1 MDTRNFAPSDAWVK
15 FISTAQ
21 PEVDQWEATL
31 DMPEPAQ
38 TRRLAQLLEAGCDT
52 AFGRQHGFAE
62 IESAEQ
68 YREHVPIRDTA
79 AFLPWL
85 ERAAL
90 DPEPVLTSDRPMFFE
105 RTSGSTAH
113 NKLIP
118 YTPAFLRELQRA
130 MIVWLA
136 GMAREHPGITTGR
149 AYWSM
154 SPALQAPGSTP
165 NGIAI
170 GSASDL
176 DYLGT
181 SSAAALAATLLVP
194 PLESAPVAWRR
205 QTLRALVADE
215 TLAMLSVWSP
225 TFLTSLLRP
234 LFSPSEPDSMRDLA
248 WIEENLPAAR
258 AAALRK
264 AAASGR
270 CDALWPRLAAVSSWM
285 DGPSRVYAES
295 LRTRFPAAV
304 QWLPKGLFATEGIV
318 SIPYG
323 EGAGCPLAINS
334 HYLEFVFDDG
344 RVSDVS
350 GLALGDEASV
360 LLTTGGGLYR
370 YAIGDRIRVTR
381 FAGRTPCI
389 TFVGRAGA
397 SCDLV
402 GEKLDERMVEEALG
416 PAFAI
421 GASACLVP
429 DAKADVPHYVTL
441 LAGITPERAET
452 LRDAIEARLNHVFH
466 YAHARRMGQLG
477 PLRVRGLSD
486 SATGLGDLL
495 QYAAERSGLRAG
507 DVKPRLL
514 ITRPPMAELVLSM
527 SQRWPDD

>member
-1 MDTRNFAPSDAWVK
+1 
-15 FISTAQ
+15 
-21 PEVDQWEATL
+21 
-31 DMPEPAQ
+31 
-38 TRRLAQLLEAGCDT
+38 
-52 AFGRQHGFAE
+52 
-62 IESAEQ
+62 
-68 YREHVPIRDTA
+68 
-79 AFLPWL
+79 
-85 ERAAL
+85 
-90 DPEPVLTSDRPMFFE
+90 
-105 RTSGSTAH
+105 
-113 NKLIP
+113 
-118 YTPAFLRELQRA
+118 

-234 LFSPSEPDSMRDLA
+234 LFSPSEPESMRDLA

-304 QWLPKGLFATEGIV
+304 QWLPKGCQSKVEMSPFAQ
-318 SIPYG
+318 S
-323 EGAGCPLAINS
+323 
-334 HYLEFVFDDG
+334 
-344 RVSDVS
+344 R
-350 GLALGDEASV
+350 
-360 LLTTGGGLYR
+360 
-370 YAIGDRIRVTR
+370 
-381 FAGRTPCI
+381 
-389 TFVGRAGA
+389 
-397 SCDLV
+397 
-402 GEKLDERMVEEALG
+402 
-416 PAFAI
+416 
-421 GASACLVP
+421 
-429 DAKADVPHYVTL
+429 DVPF
-441 LAGITPERAET
+441 GWGK
-452 LRDAIEARLNHVFH
+452 AR
-466 YAHARRMGQLG
+466 
-477 PLRVRGLSD
+477 
-486 SATGLGDLL
+486 
-495 QYAAERSGLRAG
+495 
-507 DVKPRLL
+507 
-514 ITRPPMAELVLSM
+514 
-527 SQRWPDD
+527 